1 MFWAARTLRSAFTL
15 ATSTS
20 TPGRAGASRRSLH
33 AKGRS
38 DTARGA
44 LRKPDW
50 HRDFLFGLSSLFC
63 RHAVE
68 SFYSTDMDSDSDSSR
83 DATDS
88 RLPAKL
94 LLFGG
99 ETVNP

>member
-1 MFWAARTLRSAFTL
+1 MAL
-15 ATSTS
+15 A
-20 TPGRAGASRRSLH
+20 PGILSR
-33 AKGRS
+33 
-38 DTARGA
+38 
-44 LRKPDW
+44 
-50 HRDFLFGLSSLFC
+50 